1 MAFDLAAW
9 AVILLVVSI
18 VGRGA
23 LSLLHADD
31 VRVGDR
37 FILGA
42 WLGVIVLA
50 VVLLALSLF
59 SALTPAVCVSAA
71 AGLAALGAI
80 VSARHARPAPVNGR
94 RTIPRKAIAAG
105 VAALAVGTA
114 ALASDPVTLYDSL
127 VYHVGVVR
135 WLREV
140 GTVPGM
146 ALIHNRLGH
155 VSSWFTLAAA
165 FDAGPAVNRAANV
178 PLGFA
183 LLLAGAQTALAAGR
197 IAANRAALADW
208 FLAIGSAALIWAVA
222 ANSAASPSPDVATN
236 VLILI
241 AAWSVL
247 IVSPDPTSFRRRLVP
262 FVVALGAC
270 SMKLFAVPAVLATG
284 SYAVLAAP
292 GEGHGGL
299 YVRRAAV
306 CAALAAII
314 VGPFLVANIIASGCP
329 AYPSPVGCLDVPW
342 SVGASSAADYASY
355 VRDVARWE
363 RRGETSVGAS
373 VGWIVPWVLAHP
385 LITLL
390 AVLSPVLAVRQ
401 LRRMARARGNGGS
414 PLRVSGVRAVA
425 GFALTGV
432 AFAAWQAPAPR
443 FLYAFVTIVP
453 ALWAALAMQSRTA
466 EWPERP
472 VAPRRAGLAFVMTSV
487 IVGFLY
493 ALASQK
499 LNIRSALA
507 VGARVTPVAG
517 VDLVLPA
524 APELPARLFR
534 WRVNDVDV
542 LTPVPRPVADTL
554 DYHSVIALDASFEK
568 CSTAPLPCTPY
579 LPGGDV
585 RLRRADRGLSGGFVR
600 EPGPDLAGRA
610 PNCVGELSL
619 SASLKWRATQ
629 ASSID
634 HSQCGDDAPR

>member
-1 MAFDLAAW
+1 
-9 AVILLVVSI
+9 
-18 VGRGA
+18 
-23 LSLLHADD
+23 
-31 VRVGDR
+31 
-37 FILGA
+37 
-42 WLGVIVLA
+42 
-50 VVLLALSLF
+50 
-59 SALTPAVCVSAA
+59 
-71 AGLAALGAI
+71 
-80 VSARHARPAPVNGR
+80 
-94 RTIPRKAIAAG
+94 
-105 VAALAVGTA
+105 
-114 ALASDPVTLYDSL
+114 
-127 VYHVGVVR
+127 
-135 WLREV
+135 
-140 GTVPGM
+140 
-146 ALIHNRLGH
+146 
-155 VSSWFTLAAA
+155 
-165 FDAGPAVNRAANV
+165 
-178 PLGFA
+178 
-183 LLLAGAQTALAAGR
+183 
-197 IAANRAALADW
+197 
-208 FLAIGSAALIWAVA
+208 
-222 ANSAASPSPDVATN
+222 
-236 VLILI
+236 
-241 AAWSVL
+241 
-247 IVSPDPTSFRRRLVP
+247 VP

-585 RLRRADRGLSGGFVR
+585 RLRRADRGRSGGFVR